1 MVMRKEFIP
10 RTTIFLLA
18 ERVSDRFASNP
29 PVVDNLKVATISLLN
44 SRSAF
49 NFCRI
54 SNFLR
59 RSNSLKRLRC
69 TRYYTKGNSSELTL
83 AVASKRNAYPH
94 FQLFFLSP
102 FFYFLRFFKLSL
114 KNKQLRL
121 IFVQINHSAV
131 AIYLASAI

>member
-1 MVMRKEFIP
+1 MVDQRKSMRESGDKQRILIT

-18 ERVSDRFASNP
+18 DRVSDLFASNP
-29 PVVDNLKVATISLLN
+29 PVVDNLKVETISLLN

-69 TRYYTKGNSSELTL
+69 TRYYTHEK
-83 AVASKRNAYPH
+83 V
-94 FQLFFLSP
+94 
-102 FFYFLRFFKLSL
+102 
-114 KNKQLRL
+114 
-121 IFVQINHSAV
+121 FVRTNNRD
-131 AIYLASAI
+131 